1 MDGVLGFTR
10 ETVIALTTNIE
21 SREWKRRE
29 YANLGHVPEHP
40 RASST
45 DDVECLF
52 SIMRDLAGKH
62 FTVRTASYNWRK
74 VCLEFSKRLDPDLGF
89 YYHTSSHD
97 RFYEGERPSF
107 DIQASGKSSRN
118 PRNQRVRRRD
128 QLSQMVFG
136 RVTLPTPGARSV
148 CMQYHNVPVELP
160 HLLPPIILC
169 QSMLIQES
177 NNLI

>member
-1 MDGVLGFTR
+1 MNGILGLTR

-29 YANLGHVPEHP
+29 YANSGHAQEHP

-62 FTVRTASYNWRK
+62 FTVRVARYNWRK
-74 VCLEFSKRLDPDLGF
+74 VCIAFSKRLDPNLRYF
-89 YYHTSSHD
+89 YHTASYD

-107 DIQASGKSSRN
+107 DTPAESKRN
-118 PRNQRVRRRD
+118 PRKQSEEKGSAITTGVWKSNSSNPW
-128 QLSQMVFG
+128 SQIRPYTVSQC
-136 RVTLPTPGARSV
+136 P
-148 CMQYHNVPVELP
+148 N
-160 HLLPPIILC
+160 
-169 QSMLIQES
+169 
-177 NNLI
+177 